1 MNSLSIQRIIAVVFG
16 AGFIIFGLV
25 QQQKKKKL
33 LQDGIETEGE
43 IFDIVGDSSK
53 NASGNPVI
61 KFATKEQV
69 WVTEKYKI
77 SVPFAKKGRKVKL
90 VYDAE
95 NPKRFIVK
103 EIL

>member
-1 MNSLSIQRIIAVVFG
+1 MNLPKIQAIVSVILGAGLIIAGIIQR
-16 AGFIIFGLV
+16 
-25 QQQKKKKL
+25 QKKKKL

-61 KFATKEQV
+61 KFATRDQV

-77 SVPFAKKGRKVKL
+77 SVPFEKKGSKVTL
-90 VYDAE
+90 IYDAG
-95 NPKRFIVK
+95 NPKRFVVK
-103 EIL
+103 KIL

>member
-1 MNSLSIQRIIAVVFG
+1 MNLPKIQGIVAVTLGAAFIIAGV
-16 AGFIIFGLV
+16 I

-53 NASGNPVI
+53 NAAGNPVI

-77 SVPFAKKGRKVKL
+77 NVPFSKKGRKVKL
-90 VYDAE
+90 VYDAA

>member
-1 MNSLSIQRIIAVVFG
+1 MNLPKIQAIISVILGAGLIIAGIIQR
-16 AGFIIFGLV
+16 
-25 QQQKKKKL
+25 QKKKKL

-43 IFDIVGDSSK
+43 IFDIIGDSRK

-61 KFATKEQV
+61 KFATREQV

-77 SVPFAKKGRKVKL
+77 SVPFEKKGSKVTL
-90 VYDAE
+90 VYDAA

-103 EIL
+103 KIL

>member
-1 MNSLSIQRIIAVVFG
+1 MNSLSIQRIIAVVLG

-33 LQDGIETEGE
+33 LRDGIETEGE
-43 IFDIVGDSSK
+43 IFDVVGGNK
-53 NASGNPVI
+53 NATGNPVI
-61 KFATKEQV
+61 KFITKEQV

-77 SVPFAKKGRKVKL
+77 NVALDKKGRKVKL
-90 VYDAE
+90 KYDAD

-103 EIL
+103 EIM

>member
-1 MNSLSIQRIIAVVFG
+1 MNSLSIQRIIAVVLG

-33 LQDGIETEGE
+33 LRDGIETEGE
-43 IFDIVGDSSK
+43 IIDVVGGNK
-53 NASGNPVI
+53 NATGNPVI
-61 KFATKEQV
+61 KFITKEQV

-77 SVPFAKKGRKVKL
+77 NVAFDKKGRKVKL
-90 VYDAE
+90 KYDAD

-103 EIL
+103 EIM